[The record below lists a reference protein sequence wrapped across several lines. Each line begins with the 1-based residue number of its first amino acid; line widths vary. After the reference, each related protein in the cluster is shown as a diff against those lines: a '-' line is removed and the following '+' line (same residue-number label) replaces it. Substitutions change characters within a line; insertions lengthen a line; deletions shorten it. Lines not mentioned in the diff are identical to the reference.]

1 MVVYFRAD
9 SMSTDAQKGH
19 SALRR
24 GRYSLARAEYFL
36 TVCTANRRAGLT
48 TPNVA
53 TALLKEACAMAE
65 DATWTLRC
73 AVVMPDH
80 AHLLVL
86 LGERLSLGRTI
97 QRLKAKTSSVL
108 CSADLEWERGFFDH
122 RLRPDDERLPVFR
135 YIYLNP
141 YRADLLPN
149 PKRFPYYYCQDSDWI
164 WFSELVGKE
173 APAPEWL
180 P

>member
-1 MVVYFRAD
+1 MRAD
-9 SMSTDAQKGH
+9 NMSTDAQKGH

-24 GRYSLARAEYFL
+24 GRHSLARAEYFL
-36 TVCTANRRAGLT
+36 TICTANRRAGLT

-53 TALLKEACAMAE
+53 IALLKEARAMSE
-65 DATWTLRC
+65 DATWILRC

-80 AHLLVL
+80 AHLLAL

-108 CSADLEWERGFFDH
+108 RSANLEWERGFFDR
-122 RLRPDDERLPVFR
+122 RLRPGDERLSIFR
-135 YIYLNP
+135 YIYFNP
-141 YRADLLPN
+141 CRAGLLTDA
-149 PKRFPYYYCQDSDWI
+149 KKFPYYYCQTSDWI
-164 WFSELVGKE
+164 WFNELIGE
-173 APAPEWL
+173 DAPVPEWL